1 MEQENLNKGTPSPET
16 AVAPELQQPAP
27 DVKPAAK
34 KEPSKSA
41 PKRELTLAQM
51 QKRKKM
57 LIMPLFFLIF
67 GAAMWLIFAPSGKDK
82 EKEAQ
87 QAGLN
92 VELPMP
98 KDGGLVSDK
107 RDAYE
112 REAMQQKEQERMR
125 SLQDFSCQLS
135 EAEEKERQWSMTP
148 KTTENYGDP
157 SRTSSRRLS
166 SIQSSTAAYQDINKQ
181 LDAWHEQPATEVG
194 EQPQHALERRI
205 QELERKQEEVGESKR
220 MEDEQLAMIE
230 KSYKLAAKYSP
241 QTAVTAGHPVLA
253 TDATG
258 ETVTAGSSTPQ
269 AGQSGKVVAQPVKQV
284 RQNVVSLLAVPA
296 SNGEFVSAYNK
307 PRNISFLTAAGNEG
321 VQDKNSIRACVYQTV
336 TLTSGK
342 ELQIR
347 LLEPMKAGDI
357 LIPANTVVTGT
368 CRIGGER
375 MDVTVNS
382 IQYADN
388 IIPVEILVYDT
399 DGQRGISV
407 PGSDEIKAAKE
418 VAATLANSAG
428 TGIMISDNA
437 GSQLAADMGKG
448 LIQGASQYVSKKMSV
463 VKVTLKANYRLLL
476 LPKTQ

>member
-1 MEQENLNKGTPSPET
+1 MEQENLNKGTPPPET
-16 AVAPELQQPAP
+16 VAPEVQQPSP
-27 DVKPAAK
+27 DMKPEAKKPVKPK
-34 KEPSKSA
+34 K
-41 PKRELTLAQM
+41 ELTLAEM

-67 GAAMWLIFAPSGKDK
+67 GAAMWFIFAPSGKDK

-98 KDGGLVSDK
+98 KDERLVSDK

-112 REAMQQKEQERMR
+112 REAMQQKQQERMR
-125 SLQDFSCQLS
+125 SLQDFSVQLA
-135 EAEEKERQWSMTP
+135 EAEEKAKAEVPQSP
-148 KTTENYGDP
+148 DYYEAP
-157 SRTSSRRLS
+157 SRAASSNASSQRTSA
-166 SIQSSTAAYQDINKQ
+166 IQSSTVAYQDINKQ
-181 LDAWHEQPATEVG
+181 LGEWYEEPKANEQL
-194 EQPQHALERRI
+194 QSALEGRI
-205 QELERKQEEVGESKR
+205 QELERKQSEAEESKR
-220 MEDEQLAMIE
+220 MEDEQAALLE
-230 KSYKLAAKYSP
+230 KSYAMAAQYMPP
-241 QTAVTAGHPVLA
+241 QAAGA
-253 TDATG
+253 TD
-258 ETVTAGSSTPQ
+258 ETSASGSSTSQ
-269 AGQSGKVVAQPVKQV
+269 AGQSSKVIAQAVKQV
-284 RQNVVSLLAVPA
+284 RQNVVSLLAAPM
-296 SNGEFVSAYNK
+296 SNDEFISAYSQ
-307 PRNISFLTAAGNEG
+307 PRNMGFLTAAGNEG

-347 LLEPMKAGDI
+347 LLEPLRAGDI
-357 LIPANTVVTGT
+357 LIPAGTVVTGT

-375 MDVTVNS
+375 MEVTINS

-399 DGQRGISV
+399 DGLRGISV

-428 TGIMISDNA
+428 TSIMISDDA

-463 VKVTLKANYRLLL
+463 VKVTLKANHRLLL
-476 LPKTQ
+476 LPKNQ

>member
-1 MEQENLNKGTPSPET
+1 MEQENLNKGTPPPQT
-16 AVAPELQQPAP
+16 APEPEVQQPAP
-27 DVKPAAK
+27 DVNPKAK
-34 KEPSKSA
+34 KEPGKSA
-41 PKRELTLAQM
+41 PKKELTPAQM
-51 QKRKKM
+51 QRRKKM

-98 KDGGLVSDK
+98 KYGGLVSDK
-107 RDAYE
+107 REAYQQE
-112 REAMQQKEQERMR
+112 DMQQKEQERMR
-125 SLQDFSCQLS
+125 SLQDFSYQLS
-135 EAEEKERQWSMTP
+135 EAEEKERQWNMALKPVDDYKTP
-148 KTTENYGDP
+148 
-157 SRTSSRRLS
+157 SSTSSRRSS

-194 EQPQHALERRI
+194 EQLQHALERRI
-205 QELERKQEEVGESKR
+205 QELERKQEEAGENKR

-241 QTAVTAGHPVLA
+241 QTTVTAGHPILE

-258 ETVTAGSSTPQ
+258 ETAAAESSTPQ
-269 AGQSGKVVAQPVKQV
+269 TGQSGKVTAQPVKQV
-284 RQNVVSLLAVPA
+284 QQNVVSLLVAPI
-296 SNGEFVSAYNK
+296 SNEEFISAYSK
-307 PRNISFLTAAGNEG
+307 PRNMGFLTAAGNEG
-321 VQDKNSIRACVYQTV
+321 VQNKNSIRACVYQTV
-336 TLTSGK
+336 TLTNGK

-347 LLEPMKAGDI
+347 LLEPMRAGDI
-357 LIPANTVVTGT
+357 LIPENTVLNGT

-375 MDVTVNS
+375 MDVALNS

-407 PGSDEIKAAKE
+407 PGSDEIKAARE
-418 VAATLANSAG
+418 VSATLANSAR

-476 LPKTQ
+476 LPNTQ